1 MLLADERANLGVR
14 IGRVAHAQ
22 AVGALGKA
30 FDELRVDA
38 LLDEDARAGGAAFAV
53 DGEDGKQGGV
63 QRALNVRVFKIST
76 GDLPP
81 SSMEYF
87 FSPAFFMMLRP
98 VAVPP
103 VKETART
110 S

>member
-1 MLLADERANLGVR
+1 MLCWIKMREPA
-14 IGRVAHAQ
+14 
-22 AVGALGKA
+22 
-30 FDELRVDA
+30 
-38 LLDEDARAGGAAFAV
+38 
-53 DGEDGKQGGV
+53 V
-63 QRALNVRVFKIST
+63 QRSPLMEKMVNRAASSARSISASSKIST

>member
-1 MLLADERANLGVR
+1 MVTK
-14 IGRVAHAQ
+14 IKQIFKQ
-22 AVGALGKA
+22 AVLR
-30 FDELRVDA
+30 FWSLRVPLIEKMVNSA
-38 LLDEDARAGGAAFAV
+38 ASSARSISASS
-53 DGEDGKQGGV
+53 
-63 QRALNVRVFKIST
+63 KIST
-76 GDLPP
+76 GDFPP

-87 FSPAFFMMLRP
+87 FRPAFFMMLRP